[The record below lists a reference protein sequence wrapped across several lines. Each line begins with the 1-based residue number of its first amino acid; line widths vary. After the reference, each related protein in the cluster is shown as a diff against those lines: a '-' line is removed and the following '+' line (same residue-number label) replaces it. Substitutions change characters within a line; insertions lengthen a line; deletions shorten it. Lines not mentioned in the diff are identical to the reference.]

1 VRELHHIRD
10 CPAALREVH
19 RVLKP
24 AGRFFLQ
31 DLSRHFFAPGLRQL
45 FPPESL
51 FTRDELRQQVEAA
64 GFDVEAA
71 TGRAVI
77 FLRARRR

>member
-1 VRELHHIRD
+1 MRELHHIRD
-10 CPAALREVH
+10 YPASLREVH

-24 AGRFFLQ
+24 AARFFLQ

-45 FPPESL
+45 FPPEAL
-51 FTRDELRQQVEAA
+51 FARAELVDQLATA
-64 GFDVEAA
+64 GFTVEAA
-71 TGRAVI
+71 TGRAVV

>member
-1 VRELHHIRD
+1 MRELHHIRD

-45 FPPESL
+45 FPPEAL
-51 FTRDELRQQVEAA
+51 FTRAELVEQVAGA
-64 GFDVEAA
+64 GFTVETA
-71 TGRAVI
+71 TGRAVV